1 MYCGECGAENIVSAQ
16 FCKSCGKKLSNHVE
30 PQVKQE
36 NINEQHDFDKDMQK
50 FSWGA
55 CGIGFLWGIFF
66 NVRMVW
72 AWSLIVSVCAGVF
85 SKIFFTLG
93 NYWLFGALIAC
104 CLQIFISIYL
114 GSKARGWA
122 VEGKNAEYTDN
133 FLTRQKYWDIF
144 GAIFFVLFCLI
155 VMYRAVLLADAA
167 SNNFTLK
174 AKEKNTTYAP
184 SNHRVEN
191 NTVSANDS
199 KDEARADMDAD
210 QAEAKAIKFTNQFNQ
225 NIAKISS
232 EEYNLLIENYA
243 DYKAIENELLLEYRR
258 LLSKLPD
265 EKRSKLIEI
274 QKEWITERDDLVFKS
289 RYDKGSRGYV
299 DALIS
304 VTKDRIADFKS
315 IGSGGI

>member
-1 MYCGECGAENIVSAQ
+1 
-16 FCKSCGKKLSNHVE
+16 
-30 PQVKQE
+30 
-36 NINEQHDFDKDMQK
+36 
-50 FSWGA
+50 
-55 CGIGFLWGIFF
+55 
-66 NVRMVW
+66 MV
-72 AWSLIVSVCAGVF
+72 
-85 SKIFFTLG
+85 
-93 NYWLFGALIAC
+93 
-104 CLQIFISIYL
+104 
-114 GSKARGWA
+114 
-122 VEGKNAEYTDN
+122 
-133 FLTRQKYWDIF
+133 
-144 GAIFFVLFCLI
+144 
-155 VMYRAVLLADAA
+155 DAA
-167 SNNFTLK
+167 SHNFTLK
-174 AKEKNTTYAP
+174 AEEKNITYVP
-184 SNHRVEN
+184 SEHTIEN
-191 NTVSANDS
+191 NTTGVNDS
-199 KDEARADMDAD
+199 KDESRANMDAD
-210 QAEAKAIKFTNQFNQ
+210 QAEAEARKLTNQFNQ